1 MPELSTLAE
10 SPAARGWSSPS
21 ATAVS
26 MTPPPIAPGPSPA
39 QSRARYPD
47 REGFVHRNGL
57 RLHWEVYGEG
67 EPTILLVPT
76 WTIVTSRIWKPQIPY
91 FARRHRVITFDPR
104 GNGRSDRPADA
115 VAYDEREF
123 GEDIV
128 AILDELDVERVV
140 VVSISL
146 GAQRSIVA
154 ATRQPDRVAGLV
166 FIAPSVP
173 LGQPLPERGI
183 DFDADLGF
191 DEGWTRYNRHSW
203 RRDYHGFLE
212 FFFSNC
218 FTEPH
223 STKQIE
229 DAVGWGSE
237 TDAETLILTN
247 DKPAIGEADIR
258 AMCAEIRCPTLVIQ
272 GLDDAI
278 TGPSRGISLAE
289 AIPGARLA
297 TITGGG
303 HLPNARDPVKVNLVI
318 RDFIRSL
325 EAVDRA
331 VR

>member
-1 MPELSTLAE
+1 MPMV
-10 SPAARGWSSPS
+10 
-21 ATAVS
+21 AVRLPDGVRTS
-26 MTPPPIAPGPSPA
+26 RMAPPPIPAGPGPE
-39 QSRARYPD
+39 QSRARQPDRDGFVD
-47 REGFVHRNGL
+47 REGVRI
-57 RLHWEVYGEG
+57 HWEVYGDG

-91 FARRHRVITFDPR
+91 FARHHRVITFDPR
-104 GNGRSDRPADA
+104 GNGRTDRPADA

-128 AILDELDVERVV
+128 AILEELGVERAVI
-140 VVSISL
+140 VSISA

-154 ATRQPDRVAGLV
+154 ASRRPDRVAGLV
-166 FIAPSVP
+166 FIGPSVP
-173 LGQPLPERGI
+173 LGHPLPGRAI
-183 DFDADLGF
+183 DFNADYGI
-191 DEGWTRYNRHSW
+191 DEGWTRHNRHSW

-237 TDAETLILTN
+237 TDGETLILTN
-247 DKPAIGEADIR
+247 DKPAIGEAESR

-278 TGPSRGISLAE
+278 TGPSRGTSLAE
-289 AIPGARLA
+289 AIPGARLV

-325 EAVDRA
+325 EAVDRVA
-331 VR
+331 R